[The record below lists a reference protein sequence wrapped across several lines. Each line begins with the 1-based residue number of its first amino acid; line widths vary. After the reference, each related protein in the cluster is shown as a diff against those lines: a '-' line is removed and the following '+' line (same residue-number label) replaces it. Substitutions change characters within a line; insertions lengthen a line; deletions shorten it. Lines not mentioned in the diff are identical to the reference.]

1 MVLCLWN
8 FIGPKQISF
17 YAPAWMVRR
26 GVYYM
31 QLDRPSVFL
40 FVYLFVCP
48 LFLHAWILR
57 LGGYTAAKCEL

>member
-8 FIGPKQISF
+8 LIGPKQICF

-31 QLDRPSVFL
+31 LLDRPSVYL
-40 FVYLFVCP
+40 SVYP
-48 LFLHAWILR
+48 LFPHAYILR
-57 LGGYTAAKCEL
+57 LGGYTAAKFEL